1 MPLNLISLIGL
12 FVMILLAWL
21 VSSHRWRV
29 NWRLVTVGVLCQA
42 ALAVTLFNSQNW
54 TFNQRFSDT
63 QTLLAAF
70 NKKTVT
76 AEQIDASIA
85 KRGRLDISI
94 KAIKRSLDDNQS
106 LIHI

>member
-70 NKKTVT
+70 NKKTLS
-76 AEQIDASIA
+76 AEQIDASI
-85 KRGRLDISI
+85 S
-94 KAIKRSLDDNQS
+94 
-106 LIHI
+106 